1 MALIELR
8 QQNKVPDTI
17 RFLRF
22 PPTAL
27 LGRHQDLSHEI
38 NLDYC
43 AENGIG
49 TVRRITGGGAI
60 YLDEGQLGW
69 ELVFHR
75 KSLGIT
81 KLPCLAREI
90 CNAAAAGLGEL
101 GVNAKFRPRND
112 IEVDGRKI
120 SGTGG
125 FFDGEVLIYQGTVLV
140 DMNPAKMVKAL
151 NIPAAKVAKHNL
163 DTAEQRVV
171 TLKELLG
178 DDLPDVETIKTA
190 LIKGF
195 TDVLGITAEPG
206 EITEAE
212 EALAKEHFDE
222 EIGTDEFVADIDNPG
237 RGDKLLE
244 GTHTGAGGTINA
256 FVKLEGPTSGILQR
270 ALLTG
275 DFFVTPPRTIFD
287 LEATLIGTRLED
299 VERTIRKFFAKASI
313 DTLSVAADDFIAS
326 INDECKSTDDAF
338 VLAAHTAD
346 PMNVVAV
353 IQHTAGEY
361 LGLMEDHLEG
371 RRIRFQYFRPFAAGK
386 LPAAELPAD
395 ALMLLGGG
403 PWGTAG
409 TRDLPTLAEEVELT
423 RQRLAEGTPVV
434 TRDDALNGFLP
445 KTFNQV
451 IYMRDWPVLPAH
463 ATVLAT
469 DNLDRPA
476 VWQIGENA
484 FGFSGNPGIKL
495 GMVEDLIMEFEEVP
509 VDSAGQL
516 EKLRALQAAL
526 EDELVPI
533 MTGLVQC
540 TALMS
545 SPKAAESA
553 RELDAQVI

>member
-1 MALIELR
+1 MSKPFRLIDTGVREGRSNIAFDMALIELR

-43 AENGIG
+43 AANGIG

-75 KSLGIT
+75 KSLGIS

-101 GVNAKFRPRND
+101 GVDAKFRPRND

-140 DMNPAKMVKAL
+140 DMNPAQMVKAL
-151 NIPAAKVAKHNL
+151 NIPAAKIAKHNL

-178 DDLPDVETIKTA
+178 DDLPDVETI
-190 LIKGF
+190 
-195 TDVLGITAEPG
+195 G

-212 EALAKEHFDE
+212 EALAQEHYDE

-256 FVKLEGPTSGILQR
+256 FVKLEGPTLGILQR

-313 DTLSVAADDFIAS
+313 DTLSVTADDFIAS
-326 INDECKSTDDAF
+326 INDA
-338 VLAAHTAD
+338 LA
-346 PMNVVAV
+346 
-353 IQHTAGEY
+353 
-361 LGLMEDHLEG
+361 
-371 RRIRFQYFRPFAAGK
+371 K
-386 LPAAELPAD
+386 
-395 ALMLLGGG
+395 
-403 PWGTAG
+403 
-409 TRDLPTLAEEVELT
+409 
-423 RQRLAEGTPVV
+423 RQGA
-434 TRDDALNGFLP
+434 
-445 KTFNQV
+445 
-451 IYMRDWPVLPAH
+451 
-463 ATVLAT
+463 
-469 DNLDRPA
+469 
-476 VWQIGENA
+476 
-484 FGFSGNPGIKL
+484 
-495 GMVEDLIMEFEEVP
+495 
-509 VDSAGQL
+509 
-516 EKLRALQAAL
+516 
-526 EDELVPI
+526 
-533 MTGLVQC
+533 
-540 TALMS
+540 
-545 SPKAAESA
+545 
-553 RELDAQVI
+553 